1 MFLFWLAAALLLL
14 IPMLV
19 ILITLLKTPDD
30 NVEQTSNSELFQQ
43 RLSELKSDI
52 ENGLL
57 SGSDEDKVKKEYQ
70 LALLEQEKNNSAL
83 DNSSNRE
90 SSSSTITAG
99 LLLLL
104 IPLFSIGL
112 YNHLGQPQL
121 INQSSLLSE
130 FNNANSSEEK
140 LASVE
145 KMLTQLEQ
153 RLINEPDDVDGWLM
167 LTNSYS
173 TLERYPEA
181 LRAVDNLY
189 RLRNND
195 PTVLIRYADIMSLA
209 NGGIY
214 AGKPTELIN
223 EALKL
228 DPENANGLWLAGL
241 AASERGDINDAVNY
255 WKRLIP
261 KLEEDSKP
269 QQQIKEFIQLAIN
282 QVDGEQKDDGQLEN
296 SPTTSQ
302 EHRIQI
308 NVSLSPE
315 LINEVNDEDTVFIYA
330 HAISGPPMPIAIL
343 HKKVSDLPIDA
354 ILDDSSAMIPNNKL
368 SLHEQVKLT
377 ARISKS
383 GNAKPE
389 PGDLYGSMDS
399 VKTNQN
405 KPLSLI
411 ISNKLQ

>member
-302 EHRIQI
+302 EHRIQV

-315 LINEVNDEDTVFIYA
+315 LINEVNGEDTVFIYA